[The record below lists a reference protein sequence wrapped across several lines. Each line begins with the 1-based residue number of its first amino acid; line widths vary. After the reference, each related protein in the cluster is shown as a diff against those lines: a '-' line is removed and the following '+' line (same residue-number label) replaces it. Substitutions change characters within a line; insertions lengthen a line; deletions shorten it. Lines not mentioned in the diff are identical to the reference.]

1 MSSSAGSQGDAS
13 IDADPLKGLRAAVEA
28 TARREPGRIA
38 LTDGVD
44 SRSYGEL
51 AGLLDEAARRP
62 RPGRRAFA
70 AGRTVGDVEAILA
83 ESCAGSGLLLVVAD
97 ATAWEVQ
104 RAEALFVEAG
114 GPEGRGE
121 GEPALELCS
130 SGSSGLPKVVEL
142 DWESLL
148 LNAGSFAAAAGYSE
162 DDVLWCTTP
171 LAHLYCFGAG
181 VLGGLLSGATV

>member
-1 MSSSAGSQGDAS
+1 
-13 IDADPLKGLRAAVEA
+13 
-28 TARREPGRIA
+28 
-38 LTDGVD
+38 
-44 SRSYGEL
+44 
-51 AGLLDEAARRP
+51 
-62 RPGRRAFA
+62 
-70 AGRTVGDVEAILA
+70 
-83 ESCAGSGLLLVVAD
+83 D

-121 GEPALELCS
+121 GEPALGLCS

-181 VLGGLLSGATV
+181 VLGGLLSGATVLLSGAAQEPDEFGALAREWQPSYLLS